1 MRKFSRSIITPDAPV
16 KAYFSSV
23 EKGEAIVWLT
33 TKHPLV
39 VASDSCVGTA
49 EQMTKPLSKKPPT
62 AEPTLKSKE
71 SAQGV
76 HDSDGLLKSIISV
89 DVT

>member
-1 MRKFSRSIITPDAPV
+1 
-16 KAYFSSV
+16 
-23 EKGEAIVWLT
+23 
-33 TKHPLV
+33 
-39 VASDSCVGTA
+39 
-49 EQMTKPLSKKPPT
+49 MTKPLSKKPPT

>member
-23 EKGEAIVWLT
+23 EKVEAIVWLP

-39 VASDSCVGTA
+39 AASDSCVGTA
-49 EQMTKPLSKKPPT
+49 EQITKPLSKKPPT